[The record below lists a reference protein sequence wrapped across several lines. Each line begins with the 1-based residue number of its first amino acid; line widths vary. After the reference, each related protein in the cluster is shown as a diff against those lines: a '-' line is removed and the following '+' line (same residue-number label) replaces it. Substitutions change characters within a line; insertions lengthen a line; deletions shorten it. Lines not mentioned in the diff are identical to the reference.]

1 MKIMPAKK
9 EPKKETTN
17 QSTPKKRSTRKAPAK
32 KVEKTVKVPE
42 SMKKEF
48 PYSMFPVKVIHK
60 DGKDLMDTKICY
72 FQSEVYAKKY
82 IDRCKFKKTDY
93 QMFIKPEE

>member
-1 MKIMPAKK
+1 MKLMPAKK
-9 EPKKETTN
+9 EPKKD
-17 QSTPKKRSTRKAPAK
+17 TPTKRTSKKAITK
-32 KVEKTVKVPE
+32 KVESPVKI
-42 SMKKEF
+42 SDADKKQF

-82 IDRCKFKKTDY
+82 IERCKFKKSDY